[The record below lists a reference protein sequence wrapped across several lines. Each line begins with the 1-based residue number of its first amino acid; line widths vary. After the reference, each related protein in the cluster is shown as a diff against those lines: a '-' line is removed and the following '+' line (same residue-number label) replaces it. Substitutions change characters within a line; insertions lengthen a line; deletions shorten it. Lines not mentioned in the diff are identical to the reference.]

1 MPEPESAAP
10 NARQNAMPN
19 AMPNTMPPELLSLLQ
34 NEDTLR
40 MLRQTAD
47 GLGLGGQ
54 LEGALQGTLQDA
66 LQGTLQGALQT
77 PSSSAAPPP
86 EEKPERDAGLNPEM
100 LKMVSALMQ
109 AMRLS
114 GKGSPETSFLKSL
127 KPLLRPEKSAKIDQ
141 ALQMIQ
147 LMGIM
152 NALGKNGIPG
162 LSAPTDP

>member
-1 MPEPESAAP
+1 MPEPE
-10 NARQNAMPN
+10 NAL
-19 AMPNTMPPELLSLLQ
+19 PPELMSILQ

-40 MLRQTAD
+40 MLRQTAE
-47 GLGLGGQ
+47 GMGLGGQ
-54 LEGALQGTLQDA
+54 LDHALQNLS
-66 LQGTLQGALQT
+66 
-77 PSSSAAPPP
+77 PSETPPP
-86 EEKPERDAGLNPEM
+86 EPEKQESGTGSGFSPEM

-162 LSAPTDP
+162 LSAPTDL

>member
-10 NARQNAMPN
+10 NA
-19 AMPNTMPPELLSLLQ
+19 MPPELLSLLQ

-54 LEGALQGTLQDA
+54 LEGALQGTLQ
-66 LQGTLQGALQT
+66 GTLQT

>member
-19 AMPNTMPPELLSLLQ
+19 TMPNTMPPELLSLLQ

-54 LEGALQGTLQDA
+54 LEGALQGTLQ
-66 LQGTLQGALQT
+66 GALQP

-100 LKMVSALMQ
+100 LKMVSALLQ

-114 GKGSPETSFLKSL
+114 GKDSPETSFLKSL

>member
-1 MPEPESAAP
+1 MPEPESATP

-19 AMPNTMPPELLSLLQ
+19 DMPPELLSLLQ

-54 LEGALQGTLQDA
+54 LEGALQG
-66 LQGTLQGALQT
+66 ALQT

-86 EEKPERDAGLNPEM
+86 EEKPESDAGLNPEM

>member
-19 AMPNTMPPELLSLLQ
+19 ATPNTMPPELLSLLQ

-54 LEGALQGTLQDA
+54 LEGA

-114 GKGSPETSFLKSL
+114 GKGSPETNFLKSL

>member
-54 LEGALQGTLQDA
+54 LEGA

-162 LSAPTDP
+162 LSAPIDP

>member
-19 AMPNTMPPELLSLLQ
+19 TMPNTMPNPMPPELLSLLQ

-54 LEGALQGTLQDA
+54 LEGALQGTLQS
-66 LQGTLQGALQT
+66 ALQT
-77 PSSSAAPPP
+77 PSSSAAPPS

-114 GKGSPETSFLKSL
+114 GKSSPEASFLKSL

>member
-10 NARQNAMPN
+10 NARQN

-54 LEGALQGTLQDA
+54 LEGALQGTLQ
-66 LQGTLQGALQT
+66 GALQP

-114 GKGSPETSFLKSL
+114 GKDSPETSFLKSL

>member
-10 NARQNAMPN
+10 NARQN

-54 LEGALQGTLQDA
+54 LEGALQGT

>member
-10 NARQNAMPN
+10 NARQNA
-19 AMPNTMPPELLSLLQ
+19 MPPELLSLLQ

-54 LEGALQGTLQDA
+54 LEGA

-162 LSAPTDP
+162 LSAPIDP

>member
-19 AMPNTMPPELLSLLQ
+19 TMPNTMPPELLSLLQ

-54 LEGALQGTLQDA
+54 LEGALQGTLQ
-66 LQGTLQGALQT
+66 GGLQGALQP

-100 LKMVSALMQ
+100 LKMVSAFMQ

-114 GKGSPETSFLKSL
+114 GKDSPETSFLKSL

>member
-19 AMPNTMPPELLSLLQ
+19 TMPNTMPPELLSLLQ

-54 LEGALQGTLQDA
+54 LEGALQGTLQ
-66 LQGTLQGALQT
+66 GALQA